1 MILCVL
7 PAVKGQS
14 RELVSPGAHIL
25 EGCFPSSVA
34 DSFGLI
40 IGKQMWIEHFEG
52 FGWKLLGKS
61 QATLL
66 LMWGIM
72 SQKL

>member
-14 RELVSPGAHIL
+14 RELVSPVAHTL

-34 DSFGLI
+34 DSFGII

-52 FGWKLLGKS
+52 FG
-61 QATLL
+61 
-66 LMWGIM
+66 
-72 SQKL
+72 